1 MSKAAALT
9 LSPRDEMYK
18 AQVEHYLAET
28 NKVLKRLAAEEKRE
42 ARKRRE
48 WRERPNIL
56 EEVRA
61 ILQGK

>member
-9 LSPRDEMYK
+9 LAPRDETYK
-18 AQVEHYLAET
+18 AQFEHILAET
-28 NKVLKRLAAEEKRE
+28 NKILKRLAAEEKRE

-48 WRERPNIL
+48 WRRRPSIL

>member
-28 NKVLKRLAAEEKRE
+28 NKILKRLAAEEKRE

-48 WRERPNIL
+48 RPNIL